1 MGKAWHPKAWEGN
14 DLVVLSF
21 SCSPRATEAI
31 ETVAIV
37 NVNENRWQKP
47 LKGHLLQRKLCP
59 NALETADSRE
69 LSIGILK
76 PQPKLLLSI
85 LRM

>member
-37 NVNENRWQKP
+37 NVNENRWEKP

-59 NALETADSRE
+59 IALET
-69 LSIGILK
+69 LQILEN
-76 PQPKLLLSI
+76 SV
-85 LRM
+85 